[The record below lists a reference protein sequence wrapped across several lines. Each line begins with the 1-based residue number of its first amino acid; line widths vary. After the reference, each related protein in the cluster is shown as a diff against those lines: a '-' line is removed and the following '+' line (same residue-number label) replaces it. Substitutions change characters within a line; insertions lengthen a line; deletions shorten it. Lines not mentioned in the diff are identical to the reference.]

1 MPAWVYILKNEIT
14 STCNCNRLVLPSGTS
29 EAIEMSYKSVQFFEL
44 LPVSFAL
51 HTAEPEPNCNI
62 YGYFASIE
70 HADGF

>member
-1 MPAWVYILKNEIT
+1 
-14 STCNCNRLVLPSGTS
+14 
-29 EAIEMSYKSVQFFEL
+29 MSYKSVQFFEL
-44 LPVSFAL
+44 IPVSFAL